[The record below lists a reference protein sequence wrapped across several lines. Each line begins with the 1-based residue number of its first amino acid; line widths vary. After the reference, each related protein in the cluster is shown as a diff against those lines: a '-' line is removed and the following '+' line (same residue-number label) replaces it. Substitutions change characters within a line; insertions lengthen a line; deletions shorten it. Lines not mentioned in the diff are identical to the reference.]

1 MKFSFPLRVWV
12 STGVVSGTLEAQE
25 TSTQEKTT
33 ITALKN
39 IINRFAI
46 NFALMA
52 RNEYYLSI
60 HIN

>member
-1 MKFSFPLRVWV
+1 MAWV

-25 TSTQEKTT
+25 TSTQEKTA

-39 IINRFAI
+39 IMTRFAI
-46 NFALMA
+46 NFGLTA

-60 HIN
+60 HVN

>member
-1 MKFSFPLRVWV
+1 MKFSFPLMAWV

-39 IINRFAI
+39 IMTRFAI
-46 NFALMA
+46 NFGLTA